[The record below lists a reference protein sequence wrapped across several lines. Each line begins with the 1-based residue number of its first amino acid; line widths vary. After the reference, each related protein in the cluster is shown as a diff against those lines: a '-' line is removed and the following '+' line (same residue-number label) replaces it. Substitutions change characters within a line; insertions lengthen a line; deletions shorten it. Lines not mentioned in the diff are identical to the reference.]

1 MLRYVLHFLVL
12 LPLCSSSVTVPTLQ
26 LFQNTLRRWGIKPFS
41 KQDRIERWNRF
52 LKAKDAVEQTTT
64 DIILESLNMFTVLN
78 DEEFE
83 TRAAPIFRGANITEL
98 FHHIS
103 SNGGRK
109 IPSRRKRSLP
119 ETFDFWEKE
128 VGLSTPRDQAA
139 CGSCWSFPNVGTMEA
154 LNKHLTGD
162 DTEFSEQYFVD
173 CTFTY
178 SGCAGG
184 TANEGYKLT
193 LMRQYMLSAAD
204 WPYTADYQPCPFSDD
219 IASFKKNALDKI
231 WIQDFV
237 PLGKNEAS
245 VIEGLLI
252 SPVAFGAYISDNI
265 FGYSGGTYS
274 DSLCATQAT
283 PHAMLLVGYNE
294 KTLRVKASYGTIFG
308 DYGYINYKRDG
319 NLDSCRFFD
328 TAFSLTATY
337 RRDVEYEYCNGGK
350 VGSYTECKNSCR
362 AMNTATKSGWDLATI
377 PTRYHNELIVQKLAA
392 DYPGVKRNDS
402 FNYLWI
408 GLVDEEKDQS
418 YEWLDS
424 FTPVNYV
431 NISGEDLD
439 NKYGMINKNTGRWI
453 TKNSLTYPARGL
465 CSRAINCWNI
475 IKAVT
480 DGTVTF
486 SKAGLTEGTVA
497 TVKCENGLLV
507 GANKLKCVGGQWD
520 KSLPT
525 CSIGGHCTYKG
536 EGGTRAIISPDKL
549 DFKHGEELTVACL
562 DDKTTKHTC
571 SDGVFIPD
579 ITKCPDTISSSVV
592 SELSTVVAVVSGL
605 FIMTVI

>member
-52 LKAKDAVEQTTT
+52 LKAKNAVEQTTT

-83 TRAAPIFRGANITEL
+83 TRAAPFFRGANITEL

-139 CGSCWSFPNVGTMEA
+139 CGSCWSFPNLPTVC
-154 LNKHLTGD
+154 
-162 DTEFSEQYFVD
+162 S
-173 CTFTY
+173 
-178 SGCAGG
+178 
-184 TANEGYKLT
+184 
-193 LMRQYMLSAAD
+193 
-204 WPYTADYQPCPFSDD
+204 
-219 IASFKKNALDKI
+219 
-231 WIQDFV
+231 
-237 PLGKNEAS
+237 
-245 VIEGLLI
+245 
-252 SPVAFGAYISDNI
+252 
-265 FGYSGGTYS
+265 GTYS

-294 KTLRVKASYGTIFG
+294 KTLRVKA
-308 DYGYINYKRDG
+308 R
-319 NLDSCRFFD
+319 
-328 TAFSLTATY
+328 
-337 RRDVEYEYCNGGK
+337 
-350 VGSYTECKNSCR
+350 
-362 AMNTATKSGWDLATI
+362 
-377 PTRYHNELIVQKLAA
+377 
-392 DYPGVKRNDS
+392 
-402 FNYLWI
+402 
-408 GLVDEEKDQS
+408 DEEKDQS
-418 YEWLDS
+418 YEWLDI

-465 CSRAINCWNI
+465 CSRAMNCWNI
-475 IKAVT
+475 ENATKNA
-480 DGTVTF
+480 TVTF
-486 SKAGLTEGTVA
+486 SKADLTEGTVA

-507 GANKLKCVGGQWD
+507 MGANKLKCVGGQWD

-571 SDGVFIPD
+571 SDGVFLPD